1 MDYQDT
7 LGWLFGLETMGIKLG
22 LQNITE
28 LLHRM
33 GDPQE
38 QFRSVHVAGSNGKG
52 SVSAMT
58 ESILRHQGYRAG
70 LYTSPHLVD
79 FRERIQ
85 INGVVIPEE
94 TLCRLVEELRGH
106 VEDMN
111 LVSKESHPTFFEVTT
126 ALAFSHFA
134 ESGVEV
140 AAVEVGMG
148 GRLDATN
155 VISPDCT
162 IITRISLEHTKYL
175 GNNLVQIAG
184 EKAGIIKSG
193 VSVITA
199 ESSESEAFSVIAEA
213 AKEKGCPV
221 RVVGQDIQWRLI
233 GSSLQGTLMSIGDI
247 GEVRLPLLGSF
258 QGANAAMAYGA
269 ARELNR
275 RGLEIEDDAIA
286 RGLSNVRWPGR
297 LEIVGTMP
305 HVVFDVSHTP
315 DGAKAVAED
324 LDRLFSQKVV
334 LILGVLDDKD
344 LDGIAGHFGRI
355 SKCAIATAP
364 ATPRAYPA
372 ERVAES
378 LRGHVPKVVVE
389 LSVVEALRKGLAKAS
404 VDDVLLVTGSLY
416 TVGEA
421 KAWWDLRE
429 AR

>member
-58 ESILRHQGYRAG
+58 ESILRHQGFRAG

-85 INGVVIPEE
+85 INGIVIPET
-94 TLCRLVEELRGH
+94 TLCRLVEEARGH

-134 ESGVEV
+134 ENGVEV

-175 GNNLVQIAG
+175 GTSLAQIAG
-184 EKAGIIKSG
+184 EKAGIIKTA
-193 VSVITA
+193 VPVITA
-199 ESSESEAFSVIAEA
+199 ESSESEAFLVIAEV

-221 RVVGQDIQWRLI
+221 RVVGRDIQWRLI
-233 GSSLQGTLMSIGDI
+233 DPSLQGTLVSIGDI

-258 QGANAAMAYGA
+258 QGVNAAMAYGA

-275 RGLEIEDDAIA
+275 RGLEIEDDAIV

-305 HVVFDVSHTP
+305 YVIFDVSHTP
-315 DGAKAVAED
+315 EGARVVAED
-324 LDRLFSQKVV
+324 IDRLFGQKVV
-334 LILGVLDDKD
+334 LVLGVLDDKD
-344 LDGIAGHFGRI
+344 LEGIARHFGRI
-355 SKCAIATAP
+355 SKSAIATAP
-364 ATPRAYPA
+364 ATRRAYPA

-389 LSVVEALRKGLAKAS
+389 RSVVEALRKGLAKAS